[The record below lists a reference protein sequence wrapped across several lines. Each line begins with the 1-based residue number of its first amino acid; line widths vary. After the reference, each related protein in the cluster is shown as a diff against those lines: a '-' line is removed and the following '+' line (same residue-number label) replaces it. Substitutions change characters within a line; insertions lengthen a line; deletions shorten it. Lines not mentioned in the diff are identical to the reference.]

1 MGRNVVDLSLVVEI
15 QKIKNSLY
23 NKIDRG
29 YKETVLQDEKKI
41 LFSFPLSKILI
52 DPDSFQL
59 PFLKMTKDE

>member
-41 LFSFPLSKILI
+41 TNNARFRSA
-52 DPDSFQL
+52 
-59 PFLKMTKDE
+59 